1 MIVLK
6 FGGTSVGTGE
16 RMANV
21 ARIVARTAQESGST
35 PVVVVSAMSG
45 VTDSLRHAARTA
57 ASGDRHTFGLIRDE
71 LQQRHDQAIA
81 DCVYDVEHARGLRAH
96 SS

>member
-21 ARIVARTAQESGST
+21 ARIVARTAQTTGST

-57 ASGDRHTFGLIRDE
+57 ASGDRSGRTCNQSAWWRWPGSDR
-71 LQQRHDQAIA
+71 
-81 DCVYDVEHARGLRAH
+81 
-96 SS
+96 S